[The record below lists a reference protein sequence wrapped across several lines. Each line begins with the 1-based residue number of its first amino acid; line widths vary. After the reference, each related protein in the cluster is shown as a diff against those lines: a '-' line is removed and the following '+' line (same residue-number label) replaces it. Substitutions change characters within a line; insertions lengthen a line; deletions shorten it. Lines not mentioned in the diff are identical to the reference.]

1 MVVVVEINCTC
12 LSICLSL
19 SLKTQ
24 QFCELSSI
32 FELDNIQ
39 NEAILQDF
47 LNVWSWQHKKQS
59 NSARLPSKMASYQCV
74 LRFSSPCLQSNYC
87 ACHEKVRP
95 GHTKCCAC
103 HAKSSCSKMQPISGN
118 LRPDLLISLMNMS
131 LVLRLPCEMHLFR
144 SSSNA
149 PRLPLFWTCYKT
161 FTLCSLLTRCTIPC
175 TCHAERHLNVQKC
188 SVPVPVSFLHF
199 WLWNVLRATTACTF
213 STSQLPKVVR
223 AWRALMCFVHFDLE
237 MCFAPQRRAL
247 FRRRNF

>member
-1 MVVVVEINCTC
+1 MNLTT
-12 LSICLSL
+12 S
-19 SLKTQ
+19 KTKQ
-24 QFCELSSI
+24 SCKISSMS
-32 FELDNIQ
+32 EVGNIK
-39 NEAILQDF
+39 NKAILRDF
-47 LNVWSWQHKKQS
+47 LQKWPRT
-59 NSARLPSKMASYQCV
+59 SAFCD
-74 LRFSSPCLQSNYC
+74 FSSPCLQSNYC

-188 SVPVPVSFLHF
+188 SVPVPVSFSHF
-199 WLWNVLRATTACTF
+199 
-213 STSQLPKVVR
+213 
-223 AWRALMCFVHFDLE
+223 
-237 MCFAPQRRAL
+237 
-247 FRRRNF
+247 